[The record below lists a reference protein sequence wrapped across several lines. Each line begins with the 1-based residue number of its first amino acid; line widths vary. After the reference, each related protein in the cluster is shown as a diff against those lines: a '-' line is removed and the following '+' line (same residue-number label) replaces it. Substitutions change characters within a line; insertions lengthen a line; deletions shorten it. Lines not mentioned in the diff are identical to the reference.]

1 MTHLLRIQLVIRAW
15 SMAFST
21 QLQERLCTRPTG
33 GIGLLD
39 KNKFLKLCKAGL
51 RMSYEILMMQKFGQ
65 SFVEL
70 PKKAFDK
77 M

>member
-1 MTHLLRIQLVIRAW
+1 MTHLLRIQLVIKAW

-21 QLQERLCTRPTG
+21 QLQERLCTRPMDD
-33 GIGLLD
+33 IGLLD
-39 KNKFLKLCKAGL
+39 KNKFLKLCRAGL

-65 SFVEL
+65 NFAEL
-70 PKKAFDK
+70 TKKAFGK

>member
-1 MTHLLRIQLVIRAW
+1 M
-15 SMAFST
+15 
-21 QLQERLCTRPTG
+21 
-33 GIGLLD
+33 D